1 MARQVIVRTL
11 CDPCL
16 ESESETDGEELA
28 PLKLP
33 EISGKPRVVTLCE
46 VHRKEFYDPFVEI
59 LRDLGQ
65 PVDEEGNAS
74 GPRGHYKRK
83 TPKAPSSGPSSE
95 PLPPAPAGTE
105 RASNEK
111 AAAQARADLACPTCG
126 RVSVSKSALQSHVRA
141 QHDTTLAELRGEA
154 LPFTCPE
161 CGRGFSR
168 GAGMG
173 AHRFRAH
180 GVQGSSKDSKAGR
193 EAAKA

>member
-1 MARQVIVRTL
+1 VIVRTL

-33 EISGKPRVVTLCE
+33 EISGRPRVVTLCE

-59 LRDLGQ
+59 LRELGQ

-83 TPKAPSSGPSSE
+83 APKASSSE
-95 PLPPAPAGTE
+95 PSSPAKVGIEAGQVKVTQPSS
-105 RASNEK
+105 APVN
-111 AAAQARADLACPTCG
+111 DLACPTCG
-126 RVSVSKSALQSHVRA
+126 KVSVNKSALQSHVRA

-161 CGRGFSR
+161 CGQGFSR

-180 GVQGSSKDSKAGR
+180 GVSGSSKDSKAGR
-193 EAAKA
+193 AAAGKS